1 MSVLVL
7 TVYDGAHRLQQQQ
20 QQQQQQQEIVA
31 RIGVATGCQGLNT

>member
-7 TVYDGAHRLQQQQ
+7 TVYDGAHRLQQ